1 MDIQEKNEYEYED
14 YCEYE
19 DFYECTVSEGD
30 SRASNTDCTNDNSHE
45 YAYVYNKIR
54 DVNSYYHILLK
65 RIILYLINFESKDII
80 AYNKLRFFTEL
91 LLNEDNTDIFICI
104 SNKFDKDFY
113 IHDNLDNNFRT
124 PELDLY
130 LKNRTELYNNKNF
143 NLQFYIDPNLQW
155 LYDNIIAL
163 NRWNNNTD
171 ELYEDIK
178 FINPPYLKSI
188 INNLRTSYNYYLKKI
203 EKENNKRVIIT
214 YK

>member
-1 MDIQEKNEYEYED
+1 MDIQEENKYEYEYEYEYSYED
-14 YCEYE
+14 ICEY
-19 DFYECTVSEGD
+19 
-30 SRASNTDCTNDNSHE
+30 TNDNSQE
-45 YAYVYNKIR
+45 YAYVYNKIIEG
-54 DVNSYYHILLK
+54 NSDDHILLK

-91 LLNEDNTDIFICI
+91 LLNEDNINIFICI
-104 SNKFDKDFY
+104 SNKFDKNFY
-113 IHDNLDNNFRT
+113 IHDHLDKNFQT
-124 PELDLY
+124 PDLELY

-143 NLQFYIDPNLQW
+143 NLQFYIDSDLEW

-178 FINPPYLKSI
+178 FSTPPYLKSI
-188 INNLRTSYNYYLKKI
+188 INNLKTSYKYYLKKI
-203 EKENNKRVIIT
+203 RKENKRVIIT

>member
-19 DFYECTVSEGD
+19 DFYEYI
-30 SRASNTDCTNDNSHE
+30 NDNSHE

-80 AYNKLRFFTEL
+80 VYNKLRFFTEL

-178 FINPPYLKSI
+178 FSIPPYLKSI

>member
-1 MDIQEKNEYEYED
+1 
-14 YCEYE
+14 
-19 DFYECTVSEGD
+19 
-30 SRASNTDCTNDNSHE
+30 
-45 YAYVYNKIR
+45 
-54 DVNSYYHILLK
+54 
-65 RIILYLINFESKDII
+65 LI
-80 AYNKLRFFTEL
+80 FTEL

-178 FINPPYLKSI
+178 FSIPPYLKSI